1 MNSHFI
7 KAMKLTLL
15 WAAVT
20 LLSACDQPL
29 PRGALTFYG
38 ECISDVSSDCMTI
51 APLATGQPF
60 VVNREPIVEP
70 RHFADAE
77 VVLDERYDEVVI
89 FFTLNAEGTARF
101 GEATAARIG
110 KMIFMLDEGH
120 LITAPTVRE
129 PIASGR
135 GQIVAEFTEEQA
147 NDLVARILANS
158 EP

>member
-1 MNSHFI
+1 MNYLLNQ
-7 KAMKLTLL
+7 AAKLITLL
-15 WAAVT
+15 AVVI
-20 LLSACDQPL
+20 LLSACDQPI

-38 ECISDVSSDCMTI
+38 ECISGVSSDCMTI
-51 APLATGQPF
+51 DPLATGQPF

-70 RHFADAE
+70 RHFVDAE

-101 GEATAARIG
+101 AEATAARIG
-110 KMIFMLDEGH
+110 KIIFRLDEGH

-135 GQIVAEFTEEQA
+135 GQIVAEFSEEQA